1 MQIKTILNRIQ
12 KQRGFVYGPME
23 LVEEAD
29 GLVLHVEIYPHA
41 RNRPRCATCGRPG
54 GHYDTLDVREFEFVP
69 LWGVRVFFRY
79 RMRRV
84 SCRPCDAV
92 RVEAVP
98 WADGKRSV
106 TTTYAWFLA
115 QWAKRLSWREVAQVF
130 RTSWD
135 QVFRAVDMAVT
146 WGRAHADLTGIGAIG
161 IDEIQ
166 WQRGHRY
173 LTLVYQIDEGRRR
186 LLWVGQERQ
195 VETLEAFF
203 RWFGATRTAALR
215 FICSDMWKPYLQVVA
230 AQAGHAL
237 HVLDRFH
244 IAMNLSKAI
253 DEVRRAEVR
262 VLKQQGQQPLLTK
275 ARWVLLKRQE
285 NRTAK
290 ERQRLRELVRH
301 NLKAVRATL
310 LREDFE
316 AFWSY
321 RSADWAGAFL
331 DMWCSHVMRS
341 RLEPMKKVVG
351 MLRRHRPLLLNWFR
365 ARGQISSGAV
375 EGLNNKVKLTT
386 RKAYGFRSYRC
397 IEIAL
402 YHTLGQLPEPEVTH
416 RFC

>member
-1 MQIKTILNRIQ
+1 MPIKTILNRIQ
-12 KQRGFVYGPME
+12 KQRGFVYGPMQ
-23 LVEEAD
+23 LVEQTD
-29 GLVLHVEIYPHA
+29 GLVLYVEIYPHA
-41 RNRPRCATCGRPG
+41 RNRPRCATCGRHG

-84 SCRPCDAV
+84 SCRTCDAV

-115 QWAKRLSWREVAQVF
+115 RWAKRLSWREVAQVF
-130 RTSWD
+130 GTSWD
-135 QVFRAVDMAVT
+135 QVFRAVAMAVT
-146 WGRAHADLTGIGAIG
+146 WGRAHADLTGIEAIG

-195 VETLEAFF
+195 VATLEGFF
-203 RWFGATRTAALR
+203 RWFGPARTAALR

-237 HVLDRFH
+237 HILDRFH
-244 IAMNLSKAI
+244 IAMHLSKAI

-262 VLKQQGQQPLLTK
+262 SLKQQGRQPLLTK
-275 ARWVLLKRQE
+275 ARWVLLKRRE
-285 NRTAK
+285 NRTAE
-290 ERQRLRELVRH
+290 ERHRLRDLVRH

-316 AFWSY
+316 PFWTY
-321 RSADWAGAFL
+321 RSAEWAGAFL
-331 DMWCSHVMRS
+331 DVWCDHVMRS
-341 RLEPMKKVVG
+341 RLDPMKKVVR

-365 ARGQISSGAV
+365 AKGHMSSGAV

-397 IEIAL
+397 IELAL
-402 YHTLGQLPEPEVTH
+402 YHTLGQLPEPDSTH